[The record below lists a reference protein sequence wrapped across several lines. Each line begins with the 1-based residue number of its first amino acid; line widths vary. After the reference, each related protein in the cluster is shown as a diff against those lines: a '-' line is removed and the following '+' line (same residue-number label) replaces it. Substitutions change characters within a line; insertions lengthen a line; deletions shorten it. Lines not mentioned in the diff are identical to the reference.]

1 MNGATDEE
9 VPKMSDEE
17 RTKLYKLSQDSATST
32 IRSAITQIT
41 LELHDEHGLL
51 LVRAVLKG
59 EERFVNF
66 VNRHRATRAW
76 THRRL
81 DIGSLSPAEVAFY
94 ALIMGWQR
102 CPRGRRAMKIRLY
115 GRINLHHRE
124 QMQ

>member
-1 MNGATDEE
+1 VKVVAVLAVIFQSILSNSQWMNGATDEE

-66 VNRHRATRAW
+66 V
-76 THRRL
+76 
-81 DIGSLSPAEVAFY
+81 E
-94 ALIMGWQR
+94 
-102 CPRGRRAMKIRLY
+102 
-115 GRINLHHRE
+115 
-124 QMQ
+124 